1 MSFESKGKNLTML
14 FPSLFLLFL
23 YFYKKKETVKKK
35 VLLLGCHKYNSYL

>member
-23 YFYKKKETVKKK
+23 YFYKKKETVKKSSF
-35 VLLLGCHKYNSYL
+35 VRMSQI